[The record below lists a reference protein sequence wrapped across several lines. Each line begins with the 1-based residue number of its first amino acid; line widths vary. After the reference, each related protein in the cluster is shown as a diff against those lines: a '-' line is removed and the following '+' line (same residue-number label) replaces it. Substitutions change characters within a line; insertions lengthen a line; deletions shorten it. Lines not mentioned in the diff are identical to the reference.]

1 MQEAKGETYWGSTPQ
16 GQKQVWR
23 LNIARNA
30 VRKLNAKR
38 LRINTE
44 LSAVTA
50 QARLFMT
57 WFLFADHTHGT
68 SVWADGSKPRVR
80 VVNMP
85 ASPTYDCHSYD
96 CHSYPEGHEENPE
109 TLQSFSFTWHSIG
122 GTEMLI
128 FRRWDPARLYSLL
141 FTYCTDRQPDSLVKT
156 QPEYLI
162 GATELFKRY
171 LVGVWKSIKVECHIC
186 RPYSEYKLT
195 QWGLSVLAPTSFSI
209 FISHYLHC

>member
-57 WFLFADHTHGT
+57 
-68 SVWADGSKPRVR
+68 
-80 VVNMP
+80 
-85 ASPTYDCHSYD
+85 
-96 CHSYPEGHEENPE
+96 
-109 TLQSFSFTWHSIG
+109 
-122 GTEMLI
+122 
-128 FRRWDPARLYSLL
+128 
-141 FTYCTDRQPDSLVKT
+141 
-156 QPEYLI
+156 
-162 GATELFKRY
+162 
-171 LVGVWKSIKVECHIC
+171 
-186 RPYSEYKLT
+186 
-195 QWGLSVLAPTSFSI
+195 
-209 FISHYLHC
+209 